1 MSPILHTLSNRSL
14 GPGATAGAA
23 IGATAA
29 GVLLIVGLV
38 LFAMWYRRSHHIT
51 SGQNIN
57 ATEKSASVQ
66 RCRSCKRPQ
75 HHRTPQ
81 EPQAAVLKESN
92 PEVPH
97 WEEEMSRPL
106 VHKPWLHEIGSRVS
120 FSPSFSS
127 KRATRMMMVM

>member
-1 MSPILHTLSNRSL
+1 MSPILHTLSTRHL
-14 GPGATAGAA
+14 TAGATAGAA

-29 GVLLIVGLV
+29 GILLVIILV
-38 LFAMWYRRSHHIT
+38 LVAMWYRRAHHIT
-51 SGQNIN
+51 SPSPDTST
-57 ATEKSASVQ
+57 AEKGVK

-75 HHRTPQ
+75 HHGMPR
-81 EPQAAVLKESN
+81 EPQAAALKEGN
-92 PEVPH
+92 HDVPH
-97 WEEEMSRPL
+97 WEEEMGRPL